1 MITMRKAFSLL
12 LLMMGMLASAYA
24 QTKSVS
30 GKITD
35 ATGTPLQSISVII
48 KGTSSGTTTGPD
60 GTFKL
65 TVPESATLVFSGVG
79 YEPTEMSVRNRTIF
93 DIQLS
98 TEIKALSE
106 IVVTG
111 TGVATEKK
119 KLSIDVASVG
129 NKDLSK
135 SAILSIDQAL
145 IGKVAGAQIQTNSG
159 EPGQKANIILRG
171 INSLG
176 SSMPI
181 ILVDGVQ
188 VTDINGL
195 DVSNVDKVEIAKGP
209 SAGMLYGAQ
218 GANGVIQIFTKRGSR
233 NKPLSITLMSKVS
246 IDKVILGEDKT
257 LSANYHHFTQDAN
270 GNILDR
276 NGAILKPDANGMWP
290 EPAEDDFNTNF
301 NLKNDKRYPA
311 NLPLYNHLEQAYQTA
326 TSTTNSLGISG
337 GGNKTDYSFTLSHID
352 QENVLNN
359 HLRRTNLSANL
370 GFELFKGFTARNSTQ
385 VVLQDENLLSGTYNV
400 ASRILFNVDE
410 LFKGT
415 NNNRFE
421 MINSYPWI
429 DFTAKYPGT
438 NLTVVRPR
446 DENQVN
452 VLSEKDWH
460 SRFSKD
466 TRIINNSN
474 LNYKFPRFVELDFKY
489 GIELWNSEYQDLY
502 KNQEL
507 APQVAKGFWGATPS
521 GSVRDDHAR
530 SIYQNALSTIYVRTD
545 FRNDFKIDAPITT
558 STQLSY
564 DWRKLEYNSFFAQ
577 GLNLPQY
584 PPTNI
589 AAAALKTSGDGS
601 FKYITFGYLVNQTI
615 DFGSLFGVT
624 GGFRSDYNS
633 QFGDQKKPFTFG
645 RGTAYFRPSQLLN
658 VNKLTDWKIRAAYG
672 AAGIPPNEFDGQY
685 YSRQTTLGSQQLGE
699 GVGLYGP
706 NILGNPNLK
715 VQEVREMELGTDVV
729 ITPGEKEW
737 FNRINLSFTYWRKSN
752 KDNIQY
758 VDLAPSTG
766 AQQIRDNLIDL
777 TVKGADASLDAGVF
791 TNKTVDWQLGV
802 RFGTFKTKVDK
813 VANGRDFVNGLFVVK
828 EGESLGNFYTVTPLT
843 SIDQVRNS
851 DKTRY
856 IPEADASQYEIVN
869 GLVVNK
875 TTKRAVLTDASD
887 QRITGNAYP
896 DFTMSFINNVT
907 LWQKL
912 NISMQWD
919 WYHGNEIYNL
929 TRQWMYRD
937 RINKDFDKPITINGE
952 TGAFVNFYNSLYNSV
967 QRTGWFVEKGAFWRM
982 RDLTL
987 TYQLGSTLDVPWIK
1001 GIALTASGRNLLTIT
1016 DYEGLDPEATSA
1028 QDSQGNKT
1036 VGAGSNIGA
1045 DYFAIPNL
1053 RSYQFG
1059 INLQF

>member
-1 MITMRKAFSLL
+1 MFT
-12 LLMMGMLASAYA
+12 AYS
-24 QTKSVS
+24 QTKTVS

-35 ATGTPLQSISVII
+35 ASGAPLLGISVTI
-48 KGTSSGTTTGPD
+48 KGTLSGTTSNPD

-65 TVPESATLVFSGVG
+65 NVPENATLVFSGVG
-79 YEPTEMSVRNRTIF
+79 YEPTEMTVRNRTTF
-93 DIQLS
+93 DVQLT
-98 TEIKALSE
+98 TEIKSLSE

-129 NKDLSK
+129 KKDLAS
-135 SAILSIDQAL
+135 SAIVSIDQAL
-145 IGKVAGAQIQTNSG
+145 IGKVAGAQIQSNSG

-176 SSMPI
+176 SSTPI

-195 DVSNVDKVEIAKGP
+195 DVANVEKVEIAKGP
-209 SAGMLYGAQ
+209 AAGMLYGAQ
-218 GANGVIQIFTKRGSR
+218 GANGVIQIFTKKGSR
-233 NKPLSITLMSKVS
+233 NKSLSITLLSKVS
-246 IDKVILGEDKT
+246 IDKVILGKDKT
-257 LSANYHHFTQDAN
+257 LSAKFHHFQQDAS

-276 NGAILKPDANGMWP
+276 NGDVLKPDSLGMWP
-290 EPAEDDFNTNF
+290 EPAEDDFNTDF
-301 NLKNDKRYPA
+301 NLKNNKTYPS
-311 NLPLYNHLEQAYQTA
+311 NLPQYNHLEQAYQTA
-326 TSTTNSLGISG
+326 VSTTNSIGISG
-337 GGNKTDYSFTLSHID
+337 GGNKTDYSFTLSHLD
-352 QENVLNN
+352 QENVLAN

-370 GFELFKGFTARNSTQ
+370 GFELFKGFTARNATQ

-400 ASRILFNVDE
+400 TDRIKYNVDV
-410 LFKGT
+410 LFEGT

-429 DFTAKYPGT
+429 DFTSKYAGT

-446 DENQVN
+446 DENQLN
-452 VLSEKDWH
+452 VLSERDWH
-460 SRFSKD
+460 TRFSKD

-474 LNYKFPRFVELDFKY
+474 LNYKFPKFVELDFKY
-489 GIELWNSEYQDLY
+489 GIELWNSEFQDLY
-502 KNQEL
+502 RNQEA
-507 APQVAKGFWGATPS
+507 APQVALGFWGSTAK
-521 GSVRDDHAR
+521 GSVRDDHSK
-530 SIYQNALSTIYVRTD
+530 SIYQNALSTIYFRTD
-545 FRNDFKIDAPITT
+545 FRKDFGMEVPITT
-558 STQLSY
+558 TTQLSY
-564 DWRKLEYNSFFAQ
+564 DWRKLEYTSFFSQ
-577 GLNLPQY
+577 GLELPQY
-584 PPTNI
+584 PPANI
-589 AAAALKTSGDGS
+589 SSAAIKTSGDGQ
-601 FKYITFGYLVNQTI
+601 FEYITFGYLVNQTI
-615 DFGSLFGVT
+615 DFGNLFGIT

-645 RGTAYFRPSQLLN
+645 RGTVYFRPVELFD
-658 VNKLTDWKIRAAYG
+658 VTRLTEWKIRAAYG
-672 AAGIPPNEFDGQY
+672 AAGIPPNEFDGEY
-685 YSRQTTLGSQQLGE
+685 YSRQTTLGSIQLGE
-699 GVGLYGP
+699 GVGLYLP
-706 NILGNPNLK
+706 NILGNKNLK
-715 VQEVREMELGTDVV
+715 VQEVREMEIGTDIV
-729 ITPGEKEW
+729 ITPSAKEW
-737 FNRINLSFTYWRKSN
+737 FNKISLSLTYWQKNN

-758 VDLAPSTG
+758 VDLAPSSG

-777 TVKGADASLDAGVF
+777 NVKGADASLDVSAY
-791 TNKTVDWQLGV
+791 TSKTIDWQLGV
-802 RFGTFKTKVDK
+802 RFGTFKTKVEK
-813 VANGRDFVNGLFVVK
+813 VANGRDFVSGLFVVK
-828 EGESLGNFYTVTPLT
+828 EGESLGNFYTVTALT
-843 SIDQVRNS
+843 SIDQTRTA

-856 IPEADASQYEIVN
+856 IPETDASKYEIVN
-869 GLVVNK
+869 GIVVNK
-875 TTKRAVLTDASD
+875 ETKRAVLTDATD
-887 QRITGNAYP
+887 QQITGNAYP

-929 TRQWMYRD
+929 TKQWMYRD
-937 RINKDFDKPITINGE
+937 RLQKDFDKSITVNGE

-987 TYQLGSTLDVPWIK
+987 TYQLGSTLKVPWIK

-1028 QDSQGNKT
+1028 QDSQGNRT
-1036 VGAGSNIGA
+1036 FGAGSNIGA

>member
-1 MITMRKAFSLL
+1 MKKFFSLL
-12 LLMMGMLASAYA
+12 LITCSLFTAYS

-35 ATGTPLQSISVII
+35 ATGAPILGISVTI
-48 KGTSSGTTTGPD
+48 KGTLSGTTTNLD
-60 GTFKL
+60 GTYKL
-65 TVPESATLVFSGVG
+65 NVPENATLVFSGVG
-79 YEPTEMSVRNRTIF
+79 YEPTEMSVRNRTTI
-93 DIQLS
+93 DVQLT

-129 NKDLSK
+129 KKDLAQ
-135 SAILSIDQAL
+135 SAIVSIDQAL
-145 IGKVAGAQIQTNSG
+145 IGKVAGAQIQTTSG

-176 SSMPI
+176 SSTPI
-181 ILVDGVQ
+181 ILLDGVQ

-195 DVSNVDKVEIAKGP
+195 DISNVEKVEIAKGP
-209 SAGMLYGAQ
+209 AAGMLYGAQ
-218 GANGVIQIFTKRGSR
+218 GANGVIQIFTKKGSH
-233 NKPLSITLMSKVS
+233 NKQLSITLMSKVS
-246 IDKVILGEDKT
+246 IDKVILGKDKT
-257 LSANYHHFTQDAN
+257 LSAKFHHFQQDAN

-276 NGAILKPDANGMWP
+276 NGDILRPDSLGMWP
-290 EPAEDDFNTNF
+290 EPAEDDFNTDF
-301 NLKNDKRYPA
+301 NLKNNKTYPA
-311 NLPLYNHLEQAYQTA
+311 NLPQYNHLEQAYQTA
-326 TSTTNSLGISG
+326 FSTTNSLGISG
-337 GGNKTDYSFTLSHID
+337 GGSKTDYSFTLTHLN

-359 HLRRTNLSANL
+359 RFRRTNMSANL

-385 VVLQDENLLSGTYNV
+385 VILQDEDLISGTYNV
-400 ASRILFNVDE
+400 TSRIKYNVDA
-410 LFKGT
+410 LFEGT

-429 DFTAKYPGT
+429 DFTSKYPGT

-460 SRFSKD
+460 SRYSKD

-489 GIELWNSEYQDLY
+489 GIELWTSEFQDLY
-502 KNQEL
+502 RNQEA
-507 APQVAKGFWGATPS
+507 APQVALGFWGNTAQ
-521 GSVRDDHAR
+521 GSIRNDYAK
-530 SIYQNALSTIYVRTD
+530 STYQNALSTIYFKTD
-545 FRNDFKIDAPITT
+545 FKKDFKIDVPITT
-558 STQLSY
+558 TTQLSY
-564 DWRKLEYNSFFAQ
+564 DWRKLEYNSFFSQ

-589 AAAALKTSGDGS
+589 SAAALKTSGDGR
-601 FKYITFGYLVNQTI
+601 FEYITFGYLVNQTI
-615 DFGSLFGVT
+615 DFGNLFGIT

-633 QFGDQKKPFTFG
+633 QFGDQKKAFTFG
-645 RGTAYFRPSQLLN
+645 RGTVYFRPVELFD
-658 VNKLTDWKIRAAYG
+658 VTRLTEWKVRAAYG
-672 AAGIPPNEFDGQY
+672 AAGIPPNEFDGEY
-685 YSRQTTLGSQQLGE
+685 YSRQTTLGSIQLGE
-699 GVGLYGP
+699 GVGLYLP
-706 NILGNPNLK
+706 NILGNKNLR
-715 VQEVREMELGTDVV
+715 VQEVREMEIGTDIT
-729 ITPGEKEW
+729 ITPSAKDW
-737 FNRINLSFTYWRKSN
+737 FNKIALSFTYWN
-752 KDNIQY
+752 KNNRDNIQY
-758 VDLAPSTG
+758 VDLAPSSG
-766 AQQIRDNLIDL
+766 AQQIRDNLIEL
-777 TVKGADASLDAGVF
+777 TVKGADISLDAGMF

-813 VANGRDFVNGLFVVK
+813 VANGRDFVNGLFIVK
-828 EGESLGNFYTVTPLT
+828 EGESLGNFYTQNPLT
-843 SIDQVRNS
+843 SIDQTRPA

-856 IPEADASQYEIVN
+856 IPEADAGNYQIVD
-869 GLVVNK
+869 GIVVNK
-875 TTKRAVLTDASD
+875 ETKRAILTDPTD
-887 QRITGNAYP
+887 QAISGNAYP

-907 LWQKL
+907 LWNKL

-929 TRQWMYRD
+929 TKQWMYRD
-937 RINKDFDKPITINGE
+937 RLQKDFDKAITINGE

-967 QRTGWFVEKGAFWRM
+967 QRTGWFVVDGAFWRM

-987 TYQLGSTLDVPWIK
+987 TYQLKSALKVPWIK
-1001 GIALTASGRNLLTIT
+1001 GMAITASGRNLLTIT

-1028 QDSQGNKT
+1028 QDSQGNRS

-1045 DYFAIPNL
+1045 DYFSIPNL
-1053 RSYQFG
+1053 RSYQIG

>member
-1 MITMRKAFSLL
+1 MRKALAL
-12 LLMMGMLASAYA
+12 LLMMGMLTTAYA
-24 QTKSVS
+24 QTKLVT

-35 ATGTPLQSISVII
+35 VTGTPLQGISVII
-48 KGTSSGTTTGPD
+48 KGTSSGTTTSDD

-65 TVPESATLVFSGVG
+65 TVPENATLVFSGVG
-79 YEPTEMSVRNRTIF
+79 YEPTEMSVRNRTTL
-93 DIQLS
+93 DIKLS

-176 SSMPI
+176 SSTPI

-195 DVSNVDKVEIAKGP
+195 DVSNVDHVEIAKGP

-218 GANGVIQIFTKRGSR
+218 GANGVIQIFTKKGNK

-246 IDKVILGEDKT
+246 IDKVILGKDKT
-257 LSANYHHFTQDAN
+257 LSAKFHHFTEDAN

-276 NGAILKPDANGMWP
+276 NGAVLQPDSNGMWP
-290 EPAEDDFNTNF
+290 EPAEDDFNTDF
-301 NLKNDKRYPA
+301 NLKNNKTYPA

-352 QENVLNN
+352 QQNVLSN

-385 VVLQDENLLSGTYNV
+385 AILQDEDLLSGTYNV
-400 ASRILFNVDE
+400 GSRILFNIDE

-446 DENQVN
+446 DENQLN

-489 GIELWNSEYQDLY
+489 GIELWNSAYQDLY
-502 KNQEL
+502 RNQE
-507 APQVAKGFWGATPS
+507 ASPQVALGFWGATPE

-530 SIYQNALSTIYVRTD
+530 SIYQNALSSIYLRTD
-545 FRNDFKIDAPITT
+545 FKKDFKIDVPITT

-584 PPTNI
+584 PPANI
-589 AAAALKTSGDGS
+589 SSAAQKTSGDGS
-601 FKYITFGYLVNQTI
+601 FEYITFGYLVNQTI
-615 DFGSLFGVT
+615 DFGSLFGIT

-645 RGTAYFRPSQLLN
+645 RGTAYFRPSEILQ
-658 VNKLTDWKIRAAYG
+658 VNKLAEWKIRAAYG
-672 AAGIPPNEFDGQY
+672 AAGIPPNEFDGEY
-685 YSRQTTLGSQQLGE
+685 YSRQTTLSSAQLGD
-699 GVGLYGP
+699 GVGLYLP
-706 NILGNPNLK
+706 NILGNKNLM
-715 VQEVREMELGTDVV
+715 VQEVRELEVGTDVT
-729 ITPGEKEW
+729 ITPGSKEW
-737 FNRINLSFTYWRKSN
+737 FNKISLSFTYWHKNN
-752 KDNIQY
+752 KNNIQY
-758 VDLAPSTG
+758 VDLAPSSG

-777 TVKGADASLDAGVF
+777 TVKGADVSLDASML
-791 TNKTVDWQLGV
+791 TSKKVDWQLGV

-828 EGESLGNFYTVTPLT
+828 QGESLGNFYTVTPLS
-843 SIDQVRNS
+843 SIDQTRPT

-869 GLVVNK
+869 GIVVNK
-875 TTKRAVLTDASD
+875 TTKRALLTDATD

-896 DFTMSFINNVT
+896 DFTMSFFNTVT
-907 LWQKL
+907 LWQRL
-912 NISMQWD
+912 SIAMQWD

-929 TRQWMYRD
+929 TKQWMYRD
-937 RINKDFDKPITINGE
+937 RIQKDFDKAITVNGE

-967 QRTGWFVEKGAFWRM
+967 QRTGWFVEDGSFWRM

-987 TYQLGSTLDVPWIK
+987 TYQLGSTLHVPWIK

-1016 DYEGLDPEATSA
+1016 DYSGLDPEATSA

-1059 INLQF
+1059 INFQF

>member
-1 MITMRKAFSLL
+1 MIT
-12 LLMMGMLASAYA
+12 AYS

-35 ATGTPLQSISVII
+35 ASGNPLIGISVTI
-48 KGTSSGTTTGPD
+48 KGTLSGTTSNPD

-65 TVPESATLVFSGVG
+65 NVPENATLVFSGVG
-79 YEPTEMSVRNRTIF
+79 YEPTEMSVRNRTTF
-93 DIQLS
+93 DVQLT

-129 NKDLSK
+129 KKDLAQ
-135 SAILSIDQAL
+135 SAIVSIDQAL
-145 IGKVAGAQIQTNSG
+145 IGKVAGAQIQSNSG

-176 SSMPI
+176 SSTPI

-195 DVSNVDKVEIAKGP
+195 DVANVEKVEIAKGP
-209 SAGMLYGAQ
+209 AAGMLYGAQ
-218 GANGVIQIFTKRGSR
+218 GANGVIQIFTKKGSR
-233 NKPLSITLMSKVS
+233 NKPLSITLLSKVS
-246 IDKVILGEDKT
+246 IDKVILGKDKT
-257 LSANYHHFTQDAN
+257 LSAKFHHFTQDAS

-276 NGAILKPDANGMWP
+276 NGAILKPDNNGMWP

-301 NLKNDKRYPA
+301 NLKNDKTYPG

-337 GGNKTDYSFTLSHID
+337 GGNKTDYSFTLSHLD
-352 QENVLNN
+352 QENVLAN
-359 HLRRTNLSANL
+359 HFRRTNMSANL
-370 GFELFKGFTARNSTQ
+370 GFELFKGFTARNTTQ
-385 VVLQDENLLSGTYNV
+385 VILQDENLISGTYNV
-400 ASRILFNVDE
+400 TSRIKYNVDA
-410 LFKGT
+410 LFEGT

-429 DFTAKYPGT
+429 DFTSKYAGT

-452 VLSEKDWH
+452 VLSEADWH
-460 SRFSKD
+460 SRYSKD

-474 LNYKFPRFVELDFKY
+474 LNYKFPRFIELDFKY
-489 GIELWNSEYQDLY
+489 GIELWNSEFQDLY
-502 KNQEL
+502 KNQEA
-507 APQVAKGFWGATPS
+507 APQVALGFWGSTPQ
-521 GSVRDDHAR
+521 GSVRDDHAK
-530 SIYQNALSTIYVRTD
+530 STYQNALSTVYFRTD
-545 FRNDFKIDAPITT
+545 FKKDFKMDVPITT
-558 STQLSY
+558 TTQLSY

-577 GLNLPQY
+577 GLNLPAY
-584 PPTNI
+584 PPSNI
-589 AAAALKTSGDGS
+589 SAAAIKTSGDGS
-601 FKYITFGYLVNQTI
+601 FEFITYGYLVNQTF
-615 DFGSLFGVT
+615 DFGNLFGLT

-645 RGTAYFRPSQLLN
+645 RGTAYFRPVELFDVSR
-658 VNKLTDWKIRAAYG
+658 LTEWKIRAAYG
-672 AAGIPPNEFDGQY
+672 AAGIPPNEFDGEY
-685 YSRQTTLGSQQLGE
+685 YSRQTTLGSIQLGD
-699 GVGLYGP
+699 GVGLYLP
-706 NILGNPNLK
+706 NILGNKDLK
-715 VQEVREMELGTDVV
+715 VQEVRELEVGTDVG
-729 ITPGEKEW
+729 IAPGTKDW
-737 FNRINLSFTYWRKSN
+737 FSKISLSFTYWQKKN

-758 VDLAPSTG
+758 VDLAASSG
-766 AQQIRDNLIDL
+766 AQQIRANLIDL
-777 TVKGADASLDAGVF
+777 TVKGADVSLDAGMF

-813 VANGRDFVNGLFVVK
+813 VANDRDFVSGLFVIK
-828 EGESLGNFYTVTPLT
+828 QGESLGNFYTVTPLT
-843 SIDQVRNS
+843 SIDQTRTS

-869 GLVVNK
+869 GIVVNK
-875 TTKRAVLTDASD
+875 TTKRAFLTDATD

-896 DFTMSFINNVT
+896 DFTMSFINSVT

-929 TRQWMYRD
+929 TKQWMYRD
-937 RINKDFDKPITINGE
+937 RLQKDFDKPITVNGE

-982 RDLTL
+982 RDLTI
-987 TYQLGSTLDVPWIK
+987 TYQLGSTLKVPWVK

-1036 VGAGSNIGA
+1036 VAAGSNIGA

-1053 RSYQFG
+1053 RSFQFG

>member
-1 MITMRKAFSLL
+1 MFT
-12 LLMMGMLASAYA
+12 AYS
-24 QTKSVS
+24 QTKTVS

-35 ATGTPLQSISVII
+35 ATGNPLIGISVTI
-48 KGTSSGTTTGPD
+48 KGTSSGTTSNPD

-65 TVPESATLVFSGVG
+65 NVPENATLVFSGVG
-79 YEPTEMSVRNRTIF
+79 YEPTEMSVRNRTTF
-93 DIQLS
+93 DVQLT

-129 NKDLSK
+129 KKDLAQ
-135 SAILSIDQAL
+135 SAIVSIDQAL
-145 IGKVAGAQIQTNSG
+145 IGKVAGAQIQSNSG

-176 SSMPI
+176 SSTPI
-181 ILVDGVQ
+181 ILLDGVQ

-195 DVSNVDKVEIAKGP
+195 DISNVDKVEIAKGP

-218 GANGVIQIFTKRGSR
+218 GANGVIQIFTKKGSR
-233 NKPLSITLMSKVS
+233 NKPLSINLMSKVS
-246 IDKVILGEDKT
+246 IDKVILGKDKT
-257 LSANYHHFTQDAN
+257 LNASHHHFTQDAN

-276 NGAILKPDANGMWP
+276 NGAILKPDSLGMWP

-301 NLKNDKRYPA
+301 NLKNDKTYPS

-326 TSTTNSLGISG
+326 LSTTNSLGISG
-337 GGNKTDYSFTLSHID
+337 GGNKTDYSFTLTHLD
-352 QENVLNN
+352 QENVLAN
-359 HLRRTNLSANL
+359 HFRRTNMSANL
-370 GFELFKGFTARNSTQ
+370 GFELFKGFTARNNTQ
-385 VVLQDENLLSGTYNV
+385 VILQDENLISGTYNV
-400 ASRILFNVDE
+400 TSRIKYNVDD
-410 LFKGT
+410 LFIGT

-429 DFTAKYPGT
+429 DFTEKYPGT

-460 SRFSKD
+460 SRYSKD

-489 GIELWNSEYQDLY
+489 GIELWNSEFQDLY
-502 KNQEL
+502 KNQEA
-507 APQVAKGFWGATPS
+507 APQVALGFWGSTS
-521 GSVRDDHAR
+521 QGSIRNDYAK
-530 SIYQNALSTIYVRTD
+530 SIYQNALSTVYFRTD
-545 FRNDFKIDAPITT
+545 FKKDFKLDVPITT
-558 STQLSY
+558 TTQLSY
-564 DWRKLEYNSFFAQ
+564 DWRKLEYNSFFSQ

-584 PPTNI
+584 PPSNI
-589 AAAALKTSGDGS
+589 SSASIKTSGDGR
-601 FKYITFGYLVNQTI
+601 FEYITYGYLVNQTI
-615 DFGSLFGVT
+615 DFGNLFGVT

-645 RGTAYFRPSQLLN
+645 RGTVYFRPVELFD
-658 VNKLTDWKIRAAYG
+658 VTRLTEWKIRAAYG
-672 AAGIPPNEFDGQY
+672 AAGIPPNEFDGNY

-699 GVGLYGP
+699 GVGLYLP
-706 NILGNPNLK
+706 NILGNRNLK
-715 VQEVREMELGTDVV
+715 VQEVREMEIGTDIT
-729 ITPGEKEW
+729 ITPSAKEW
-737 FNRINLSFTYWRKSN
+737 FNKIALSATYWRKNN
-752 KDNIQY
+752 KNNIQY
-758 VDLAPSTG
+758 VDLAPSSG
-766 AQQIRDNLIDL
+766 AQQIRDNLIEL
-777 TVKGADASLDAGVF
+777 TVKGGDVTLDAGMYSGKVI
-791 TNKTVDWQLGV
+791 DWQFGV

-813 VANGRDFVNGLFVVK
+813 VANGRDFVNGLFIVK
-828 EGESLGNFYTVTPLT
+828 EGESLGNFYTQNPLT
-843 SIDQVRNS
+843 SIDQTRTA

-856 IPEADASQYEIVN
+856 IPEADADKYEIVN
-869 GLVVNK
+869 GIVVNK
-875 TTKRAVLTDASD
+875 TTKRAKLTDPTD
-887 QRITGNAYP
+887 QAISGNAYP
-896 DFTMSFINNVT
+896 DFTMSFINSVT
-907 LWQKL
+907 LWNKL

-929 TRQWMYRD
+929 TKQWMYRD
-937 RINKDFDKPITINGE
+937 RLQKDFDKVITVNGE

-982 RDLTL
+982 RDLTI
-987 TYQLGSTLDVPWIK
+987 TYQLGSTLKVPWIK
-1001 GIALTASGRNLLTIT
+1001 GIALTASGRNLFTIT

-1028 QDSQGNKT
+1028 QDSQGNRS

-1045 DYFAIPNL
+1045 DYFSIPNL
-1053 RSYQFG
+1053 RSFQFG

>member
-1 MITMRKAFSLL
+1 MRKAFSLL

-111 TGVATEKK
+111 TGVATEKR

-218 GANGVIQIFTKRGSR
+218 GANGVIQIFTRRGSR
-233 NKPLSITLMSKVS
+233 NKALSITLASKVT

-257 LSANYHHFTQDAN
+257 LSAKYHHFTQDAN

-276 NGAILKPDANGMWP
+276 SGAILKPDANGMWP

-311 NLPLYNHLEQAYQTA
+311 NLSLYNHLEQAYQTA

-474 LNYKFPRFVELDFKY
+474 LNYKFPRFLELDFKY
-489 GIELWNSEYQDLY
+489 GIELWNSEFQDLY
-502 KNQEL
+502 KNQQ
-507 APQVAKGFWGATPS
+507 ASPQVALGFWGATPE

-530 SIYQNALSTIYVRTD
+530 SVYQNALSTIYIRTD
-545 FRNDFKIDAPITT
+545 FKKDFKIDVPITT

-584 PPTNI
+584 PPSNI
-589 AAAALKTSGDGS
+589 SSAALKTSGDGS

-645 RGTAYFRPSQLLN
+645 RGTAYFRPSELLQIS
-658 VNKLTDWKIRAAYG
+658 KLADWKIRAAYG
-672 AAGIPPNEFDGQY
+672 AAGIPPNEFDGEY
-685 YSRQTTLGSQQLGE
+685 YSRQTTLGSQQLGDN
-699 GVGLYGP
+699 VGLYLP
-706 NILGNPNLK
+706 NILGNKNLM
-715 VQEVREMELGTDVV
+715 VQEVRELEVGTDVV
-729 ITPGEKEW
+729 VTPGSKEW
-737 FNRINLSFTYWRKSN
+737 INKLSLSVTYWHKNN
-752 KDNIQY
+752 KNNIQY
-758 VDLAPSTG
+758 VDLAPSSG

-777 TVKGADASLDAGVF
+777 TVKGADISLDANMF
-791 TNKTVDWQLGV
+791 SSKKVDWQLGV

-843 SIDQVRNS
+843 SIDQTNS
-851 DKTRY
+851 ANKTRY
-856 IPEADASQYEIVN
+856 IPEADAAEYEIVN
-869 GLVVNK
+869 GIVVNK
-875 TTKRAVLTDASD
+875 TTKRAVLTDATD

-896 DFTMSFINNVT
+896 DFTMSFFNTVT
-907 LWQKL
+907 LFQRL
-912 NISMQWD
+912 SIAMQWD

-929 TRQWMYRD
+929 TKQWMYRD
-937 RINKDFDKPITINGE
+937 RLQKDFDKAITVNGE

-1053 RSYQFG
+1053 RSFQFG

>member
-1 MITMRKAFSLL
+1 MKKLL
-12 LLMMGMLASAYA
+12 ALLFMTCMLCAAYA
-24 QTKSVS
+24 QTKTVT

-35 ATGTPLQSISVII
+35 ATGSPLLGISVTI
-48 KGTSSGTTTGPD
+48 KGTLSGTTTAED

-65 TVPESATLVFSGVG
+65 TVPENATLVFSGVG
-79 YEPTEMSVRNRTIF
+79 YEPTEMIVRNRNVF
-93 DIQLS
+93 DVQLT

-129 NKDLSK
+129 NKDLAK
-135 SAILSIDQAL
+135 SAIVSIDQAL
-145 IGKVAGAQIQTNSG
+145 IGKVAGAQIQMNSG

-176 SSMPI
+176 SSTPI

-195 DVSNVDKVEIAKGP
+195 DVANVDKVEIAKGP
-209 SAGMLYGAQ
+209 AAGMLYGAQ
-218 GANGVIQIFTKRGSR
+218 GANGVIQIFTKKGSR
-233 NKPLSITLMSKVS
+233 NKAPSITLMSKVS

-257 LSANYHHFTQDAN
+257 LSAKYHHFSQDAN

-276 NGAILKPDANGMWP
+276 NGDILRPDSNGMWP
-290 EPAEDDFNTNF
+290 EPAEDDFNTDL
-301 NLKNDKRYPA
+301 NLKNNKTYPA

-326 TSTTNSLGISG
+326 VSTTNSIGITG
-337 GGNKTDYSFTLSHID
+337 GGNKTDYAFTLSHLN
-352 QENVLNN
+352 QENVLANRF
-359 HLRRTNLSANL
+359 RRTNLSANM

-385 VVLQDENLLSGTYNV
+385 LILQDEDLVSGTYNV
-400 ASRILFNVDE
+400 TSRIKYNIDPLFE
-410 LFKGT
+410 GT

-429 DFTAKYPGT
+429 DFTAKYPDT
-438 NLTVVRPR
+438 NLVVTRPR
-446 DENQVN
+446 DENQLN
-452 VLSEKDWH
+452 VLSEPDWH
-460 SRFSKD
+460 SRYSKN

-489 GIELWNSEYQDLY
+489 GIELWNSDFQDLY
-502 KNQEL
+502 KNQE
-507 APQVAKGFWGATPS
+507 ASPQVALGFWGSTAQ
-521 GSVRDDHAR
+521 GSVRDDHAK
-530 SIYQNALSTIYVRTD
+530 STYQNALSTVYLRTD
-545 FRNDFKIDAPITT
+545 FRKDFKIDVPITT
-558 STQLSY
+558 TTQLSY
-564 DWRKLEYNSFFAQ
+564 DWRKLEYNSFFSQ

-584 PPTNI
+584 PPSNI
-589 AAAALKTSGDGS
+589 SAAAVKTSGDGS
-601 FKYITFGYLVNQTI
+601 FEYITFGYLVNQTI

-645 RGTAYFRPSQLLN
+645 RGTAYFRPSEILN
-658 VNKLTDWKIRAAYG
+658 LPKLTEWKIRGAYG
-672 AAGIPPNEFDGQY
+672 AAGIPPNEFDDQY
-685 YSRQTTLGSQQLGE
+685 YSRQTTLGSIQLGE
-699 GVGLYGP
+699 GVGLYLP
-706 NILGNPNLK
+706 NILGNRNLK
-715 VQEVREMELGTDVV
+715 VQVVREMEIGTDLV
-729 ITPGEKEW
+729 ITPAEKEW
-737 FNRINLSFTYWRKSN
+737 FNRISLSFTYWN
-752 KDNIQY
+752 KNNIDNIQY
-758 VDLAPSTG
+758 VDLAPSSG
-766 AQQIRDNLIDL
+766 AQQIRDNLIEL
-777 TVKGADASLDAGVF
+777 TVKGADASLDAGMY
-791 TNKTVDWQLGV
+791 TSKAVDWQLGV

-813 VANGRDFVNGLFVVK
+813 VANGRDFVNGLFIVK
-828 EGESLGNFYTVTPLT
+828 EGESLGNFYTQNPLT
-843 SIDQVRNS
+843 SIDQTRTA

-856 IPEADASQYEIVN
+856 IPESEAGNYEIVN
-869 GLVVNK
+869 GIVVNK
-875 TTKRAVLTDASD
+875 NTKRAILTDATD
-887 QRITGNAYP
+887 QAISGNAYP
-896 DFTMSFINNVT
+896 DFTMSFINSVT

-929 TRQWMYRD
+929 TKQWMYRD
-937 RINKDFDKPITINGE
+937 RLQKDFDKSITVNGE
-952 TGAFVNFYNSLYNSV
+952 SGAFVNFYNSLYNSV

-987 TYQLGSTLDVPWIK
+987 TYQLGSALDVPWIK

-1028 QDSQGNKT
+1028 QDSQGNRS

-1045 DYFAIPNL
+1045 DYFSIPNL

-1059 INLQF
+1059 VNLQF

>member
-1 MITMRKAFSLL
+1 MKKLL
-12 LLMMGMLASAYA
+12 ACFLMACMLSAAYA
-24 QTKSVS
+24 QTKTVA
-30 GKITD
+30 GKVTD
-35 ATGTPLQSISVII
+35 ATGAPLLGISVTI
-48 KGTSSGTTTGPD
+48 KGTLSGTTTAEN

-65 TVPESATLVFSGVG
+65 TVPENAVLVISGVG
-79 YEPTEMSVRNRTIF
+79 YEPTELSVRNRTAF
-93 DIQLS
+93 DVTLT
-98 TEIKALSE
+98 TEIKSLSE
-106 IVVTG
+106 VVVTG

-145 IGKVAGAQIQTNSG
+145 IGKVAGAQIQTTSG

-176 SSMPI
+176 SSTPI

-195 DVSNVDKVEIAKGP
+195 DVANVDKVEIAKGP
-209 SAGMLYGAQ
+209 AAGMLYGAQ
-218 GANGVIQIFTKRGSR
+218 GANGVIQIFTKKGSR
-233 NKPLSITLMSKVS
+233 NKAPSITLLSKVS
-246 IDKVILGEDKT
+246 IDKVILGKDKT
-257 LSANYHHFTQDAN
+257 LSAKNHHFQQDAN

-276 NGAILKPDANGMWP
+276 NGDILKPDSLGMWP
-290 EPAEDDFNTNF
+290 EPAELDFNTDF
-301 NLKNDKRYPA
+301 NLKNDKTYPS

-326 TSTTNSLGISG
+326 VSTTNSLGISG

-352 QENVLNN
+352 QQNVLNN

-385 VVLQDENLLSGTYNV
+385 VILQDENLLSGTYNV
-400 ASRILFNVDE
+400 TDRIKFNVDD

-429 DFTAKYPGT
+429 DFKSKYPGT
-438 NLTVVRPR
+438 DLTVVRPR
-446 DENQVN
+446 DENQLN

-474 LNYKFPRFVELDFKY
+474 LNYKFPHFLELDFKY

-502 KNQEL
+502 KNQEK
-507 APQVAKGFWGATPS
+507 APQVALGFWGNSPK
-521 GSVRDDHAR
+521 GSVRDDHSK
-530 SIYQNALSTIYVRTD
+530 SIYQNALSTVYLRTD
-545 FRNDFKIDAPITT
+545 FRKDFKIDVPVTT

-584 PPTNI
+584 PPANI
-589 AAAALKTSGDGS
+589 SSAALKTSGDGS
-601 FKYITFGYLVNQTI
+601 FEYITYGYLVNQII
-615 DFGSLFGVT
+615 DFGNLFGVT

-645 RGTAYFRPSQLLN
+645 RGTAYFRPSEVLKLPSLN
-658 VNKLTDWKIRAAYG
+658 EWKIRAAYG

-699 GVGLYGP
+699 GVGLYVP
-706 NILGNPNLK
+706 NILGNKNLR
-715 VQEVREMELGTDVV
+715 VQEVREMEVGTD
-729 ITPGEKEW
+729 ITIVPKGTEW
-737 FNRINLSFTYWRKSN
+737 FNRINLSVTYWHKNN
-752 KDNIQY
+752 KNNIQY
-758 VDLAPSTG
+758 VDLAPSSG
-766 AQQIRDNLIDL
+766 AQQIPDNLIDL
-777 TVKGADASLDAGVF
+777 TVKGVDVSLDANMF
-791 TNKTVDWQLGV
+791 TNKTVDWTLGV

-813 VANGRDFVNGLFVVK
+813 VANGRDFVSGLFIVRQ
-828 EGESLGNFYTVTPLT
+828 GESLGNFYTVTPLT
-843 SIDQVRNS
+843 SIDQTRPA

-856 IPEADASQYEIVN
+856 IPDAQAGDYEIAD
-869 GLVVNK
+869 GIVVNK
-875 TTKRAVLTDASD
+875 TTKRALLTDATD

-929 TRQWMYRD
+929 TKQWMYRD
-937 RINKDFDKPITINGE
+937 RLQKDFDKAITINGE

-982 RDLTL
+982 RDLTV
-987 TYQLGSTLDVPWIK
+987 TYQLGSVLKVPWIK
-1001 GIALTASGRNLLTIT
+1001 GIAITASGRNLLTIT
-1016 DYEGLDPEATSA
+1016 DYDGLDPEATSA
-1028 QDSQGNKT
+1028 QDSQGNRT

-1045 DYFAIPNL
+1045 DYFSIPNL

-1059 INLQF
+1059 LNLQF

>member
-1 MITMRKAFSLL
+1 MKKFISLL
-12 LLMMGMLASAYA
+12 LITCSMFTVYS

-30 GKITD
+30 GKVTD
-35 ATGTPLQSISVII
+35 ASGNPLIGISVTI
-48 KGTSSGTTTGPD
+48 KGTMSGTTSNPD

-65 TVPESATLVFSGVG
+65 NVPENATLVFSGVG
-79 YEPTEMSVRNRTIF
+79 YEPTEMSVRNRTTM
-93 DIQLS
+93 DVQLT

-129 NKDLSK
+129 KKDLAQ
-135 SAILSIDQAL
+135 SAIVSIDQAL
-145 IGKVAGAQIQTNSG
+145 IGKVAGAQIQSNSG
-159 EPGQKANIILRG
+159 EPGQKANINLRG

-176 SSMPI
+176 SSTPI

-209 SAGMLYGAQ
+209 AAGMLYGAQ
-218 GANGVIQIFTKRGSR
+218 GANGVIQIFTKKGSR
-233 NKPLSITLMSKVS
+233 NKAPSITLLSKVS
-246 IDKVILGEDKT
+246 IDKVILGKDKT
-257 LSANYHHFTQDAN
+257 LSAKLHHFQQDAS

-276 NGAILKPDANGMWP
+276 NGDVLKPDSLGMWP
-290 EPAEDDFNTNF
+290 EPAEDDFNTDF
-301 NLKNDKRYPA
+301 NLKNNKTYPS
-311 NLPLYNHLEQAYQTA
+311 NLPQYNHLEQAYQTA
-326 TSTTNSLGISG
+326 VSTTNSIGISG
-337 GGNKTDYSFTLSHID
+337 GGNKTDYSFTLSHLD
-352 QENVLNN
+352 QENVLAN

-370 GFELFKGFTARNSTQ
+370 GFELFKGFTARNTTQ

-400 ASRILFNVDE
+400 TDRIKYNVDV
-410 LFKGT
+410 LFEGT

-429 DFTAKYPGT
+429 DFTSKYAGT

-446 DENQVN
+446 DENQLN

-460 SRFSKD
+460 TRYSKD

-489 GIELWNSEYQDLY
+489 GIELWNSEFQDLY
-502 KNQEL
+502 KNQEA
-507 APQVAKGFWGATPS
+507 APQVALGFWGSTAK
-521 GSVRDDHAR
+521 GSVRDDHSK
-530 SIYQNALSTIYVRTD
+530 SIYQNALSTIYFRTD
-545 FRNDFKIDAPITT
+545 FKKDFKMDVPITT
-558 STQLSY
+558 TTQLSY
-564 DWRKLEYNSFFAQ
+564 DWRKLEYTSFFAQ
-577 GLNLPQY
+577 GLELPQY
-584 PPTNI
+584 PPANI
-589 AAAALKTSGDGS
+589 SSAAIKTSGDGQ
-601 FKYITFGYLVNQTI
+601 FEYITYGYLVNQTI
-615 DFGSLFGVT
+615 DFGSLFGIT

-645 RGTAYFRPSQLLN
+645 RGTVYFRPVELFDVTRLSE
-658 VNKLTDWKIRAAYG
+658 WKIRAAYG
-672 AAGIPPNEFDGQY
+672 AAGIPPNEFDGEY
-685 YSRQTTLGSQQLGE
+685 YSRQTTLGSIQLGE
-699 GVGLYGP
+699 GVGLYLP
-706 NILGNPNLK
+706 NILGNKNLR
-715 VQEVREMELGTDVV
+715 VQEVREMEIGTDIT
-729 ITPGEKEW
+729 ITPSAKDW
-737 FNRINLSFTYWRKSN
+737 FNKIGLSFTYWSKNN
-752 KDNIQY
+752 KNNIQY
-758 VDLAPSTG
+758 VDLAPSSG

-777 TVKGADASLDAGVF
+777 TVKGADASLDVSAY
-791 TNKTVDWQLGV
+791 TSKTIDWQLGV

-813 VANGRDFVNGLFVVK
+813 VANGRDFVSGLFVVK

-843 SIDQVRNS
+843 SIDQTRTA

-856 IPEADASQYEIVN
+856 IPETDASQYEIVN
-869 GLVVNK
+869 GIVVNK
-875 TTKRAVLTDASD
+875 ETKRAVLTDATD

-929 TRQWMYRD
+929 TKQWMYRD
-937 RINKDFDKPITINGE
+937 RLQKDFDKPITINGE
-952 TGAFVNFYNSLYNSV
+952 SGAFVNFYNSLYNSV

-982 RDLTL
+982 RDLTI
-987 TYQLGSTLDVPWIK
+987 TYQLGSTLKVPWIK
-1001 GIALTASGRNLLTIT
+1001 GIAITASGRNLLTIT

-1028 QDSQGNKT
+1028 QDSQGNRT
-1036 VGAGSNIGA
+1036 FGAGANIGA

>member
-1 MITMRKAFSLL
+1 MRKIVALL
-12 LLMMGMLASAYA
+12 LLLGMLTTAYT

-35 ATGTPLQSISVII
+35 PNGIPLPSISVVI
-48 KGTSSGTTTGPD
+48 KGTQSGTTSIAD

-65 TVPESATLVFSGVG
+65 MVPENAILVFSGIG
-79 YEPTEMSVRNRTIF
+79 YEPTEMSVRNRSTI
-93 DIQLS
+93 DVQLS
-98 TEIKALSE
+98 PEVKALSE

-119 KLSIDVASVG
+119 KLSIDVASVA
-129 NKDLSK
+129 NKDLAK

-145 IGKVAGAQIQTNSG
+145 IGKVAGAQIQTTSG

-176 SSMPI
+176 SSNPI

-195 DVSNVDKVEIAKGP
+195 DVSNVDHVEIAKGP

-218 GANGVIQIFTKRGSR
+218 GANGVIQIFTKKGSK
-233 NKPLSITLMSKVS
+233 NKPLSITLLSKVS
-246 IDKVILGEDKT
+246 IDKVILGKDKT
-257 LSANYHHFTQDAN
+257 LSAKFHHFTEDAN

-276 NGAILKPDANGMWP
+276 NGAVLQPDANGMWP
-290 EPAEDDFNTNF
+290 EPAEDDFNTDF
-301 NLKNDKRYPA
+301 NLKNNKTYPA

-337 GGNKTDYSFTLSHID
+337 GSNKADYSFTLSHID
-352 QENVLNN
+352 QENVLSN

-370 GFELFKGFTARNSTQ
+370 GFELFKGFTARNTAQ

-400 ASRILFNVDE
+400 GSRILFNVDE

-429 DFTAKYPGT
+429 DFTEKYPGT
-438 NLTVVRPR
+438 DLTVVRPR
-446 DENQVN
+446 DENQLN

-466 TRIINNSN
+466 NRIINNSN

-502 KNQEL
+502 KNQEA
-507 APQVAKGFWGATPS
+507 APQVALGFWGATPE

-530 SIYQNALSTIYVRTD
+530 SIYQNALSTIYVKTD
-545 FRNDFKIDAPITT
+545 FKKDFNINVPITT
-558 STQLSY
+558 NTQLSY

-584 PPTNI
+584 PPANI
-589 AAAALKTSGDGS
+589 SSAALKTSGDGS

-615 DFGSLFGVT
+615 DFGSLFGIT

-645 RGTAYFRPSQLLN
+645 RGTAYFRPSEILKLN
-658 VNKLTDWKIRAAYG
+658 TLAEWKIRGAYG
-672 AAGIPPNEFDGQY
+672 AAGIPPNEFDGEY
-685 YSRQTTLGSQQLGE
+685 YSRQTTLGSQQLGD
-699 GVGLYGP
+699 GVGLYLP
-706 NILGNPNLK
+706 NILGNKNLM
-715 VQEVREMELGTDVV
+715 VQEVRELEIGTDVV
-729 ITPGEKEW
+729 LTPGTKDW
-737 FNRINLSFTYWRKSN
+737 VNKISLSFTYWHKSN
-752 KDNIQY
+752 KNNIQY
-758 VDLAPSTG
+758 VDLAPSSG

-777 TVKGADASLDAGVF
+777 TVKGADISLDANMYSG
-791 TNKTVDWQLGV
+791 KKVDWTLGV
-802 RFGTFKTKVDK
+802 RFGTFKTKVDR
-813 VANGRDFVNGLFVVK
+813 VANGRDFVNGLFIVK
-828 EGESLGNFYTVTPLT
+828 QGESLGNFYTSNPLT
-843 SIDQVRNS
+843 SIDQTRQS
-851 DKTRY
+851 DKSRY
-856 IPEADASQYEIVN
+856 IPAADASQYEIAD
-869 GLVVNK
+869 GIVVNK
-875 TTKRAVLTDASD
+875 TTKRAVLTDATD
-887 QRITGNAYP
+887 QYISGNAYP
-896 DFTMSFINNVT
+896 DFTMSFFNTVT

-912 NISMQWD
+912 SIAMQWD

-937 RINKDFDKPITINGE
+937 RLQKDFDKSITINGE
-952 TGAFVNFYNSLYNSV
+952 SGAFVNFYNSLYNSV
-967 QRTGWFVEKGAFWRM
+967 QRTGWFVEDGSFWRM
-982 RDLTL
+982 RDLSI
-987 TYQLGSTLDVPWIK
+987 TYQLGSTLHIPWIK
-1001 GIALTASGRNLLTIT
+1001 GIAIIASGRNLLTIT
-1016 DYEGLDPEATSA
+1016 DYTGLDPEATSA

-1045 DYFAIPNL
+1045 DYFAVPNL

>member
-1 MITMRKAFSLL
+1 MKKLLAL
-12 LLMMGMLASAYA
+12 LLMIGMLFTAYA
-24 QTKSVS
+24 QTKSVT
-30 GKITD
+30 GKVTD
-35 ATGTPLQSISVII
+35 ASGNPLPGISVTI
-48 KGTSSGTTTGPD
+48 KGTSSGTTTLDD

-65 TVPESATLVFSGVG
+65 TVPESAVLVISGVG
-79 YEPTEMSVRNRTIF
+79 FEQSEMSVRNRTVF
-93 DIQLS
+93 DVQLT

-129 NKDLSK
+129 SKDLAK
-135 SAILSIDQAL
+135 SAIVSIDQAL
-145 IGKVAGAQIQTNSG
+145 IGKVAGAQIQMNSG

-176 SSMPI
+176 SSTPI

-195 DVSNVDKVEIAKGP
+195 DVSNVEKVEVAKGP
-209 SAGMLYGAQ
+209 AAGMLYGAQ

-233 NKPLSITLMSKVS
+233 NKALSITLMSKVS

-257 LSANYHHFTQDAN
+257 LSAKYHHFTQDAS

-276 NGAILKPDANGMWP
+276 NGAILQPDVNGMWP
-290 EPAEDDFNTNF
+290 EPAEDDFNTDF
-301 NLKNDKRYPA
+301 NLKNNKTYPA

-326 TSTTNSLGISG
+326 ISTTNSVGISG
-337 GGNKTDYSFTLSHID
+337 GGNKTDYSFTLSHLN
-352 QENVLNN
+352 QENVLANRF
-359 HLRRTNLSANL
+359 RRTNLSANL

-385 VVLQDENLLSGTYNV
+385 LILQDEDLISGTYNV
-400 ASRILFNVDE
+400 SSRIKYNVDA
-410 LFKGT
+410 LFEGT

-446 DENQVN
+446 DENQLN
-452 VLSEKDWH
+452 VLSEADWH

-474 LNYKFPRFVELDFKY
+474 LNYKFPRFIELDFKY
-489 GIELWNSEYQDLY
+489 GIELWNSEFNDLY
-502 KNQEL
+502 KNQES
-507 APQVAKGFWGATPS
+507 APQVALGFWGNTAQ
-521 GSVRDDHAR
+521 GSVRNDYAK
-530 SIYQNALSTIYVRTD
+530 SIYQNALSTIYIRTD
-545 FRNDFKIDAPITT
+545 FRKDFKIDVPITT
-558 STQLSY
+558 TTQLSY
-564 DWRKLEYNSFFAQ
+564 DWRKLEYNSFYAQ

-584 PPTNI
+584 PPSNI
-589 AAAALKTSGDGS
+589 SAAALKTSGDGS
-601 FKYITFGYLVNQTI
+601 FEYITFGYLVNQTI
-615 DFGSLFGVT
+615 DFGSLFGIT

-633 QFGDQKKPFTFG
+633 QFGDQEKPFTFG
-645 RGTAYFRPSQLLN
+645 RGTAYFRPSELIN
-658 VNKLTDWKIRAAYG
+658 VNKLTEWKIRGAYG
-672 AAGIPPNEFDGQY
+672 AAGIPPNEFDGEY
-685 YSRQTTLGSQQLGE
+685 YRRQTTLGSTQLGE
-699 GVGLYGP
+699 GVGLYLP
-706 NILGNPNLK
+706 NILGNKELT
-715 VQEVREMELGTDVV
+715 VQEVRELEVGTD
-729 ITPGEKEW
+729 ITIMPGNKEW
-737 FNRINLSFTYWRKSN
+737 FNRIGLSFTYWHKNN
-752 KDNIQY
+752 KNNIQY
-758 VDLAPSTG
+758 VDLAPSSG
-766 AQQIRDNLIDL
+766 AQQIPDNLIEL
-777 TVKGADASLDAGVF
+777 TVKGADISLDANMF

-813 VANGRDFVNGLFVVK
+813 VANARDFVSGLFIIK
-828 EGESLGNFYTVTPLT
+828 EGESLGNFYTANPLT
-843 SIDQVRNS
+843 SIDQTRTA

-856 IPEADASQYEIVN
+856 IAEADAANYEIVN
-869 GLVVNK
+869 GIVVNK
-875 TTKRAVLTDASD
+875 TTKRAILTDPTD
-887 QRITGNAYP
+887 QSISGNAYP
-896 DFTMSFINNVT
+896 KFTMSFINNVT

-929 TRQWMYRD
+929 TKQWMYRD
-937 RINKDFDKPITINGE
+937 RLQKDFDKSITVNGE

-967 QRTGWFVEKGAFWRM
+967 QRTGWFVEDGSFWRM
-982 RDLTL
+982 RDLTF
-987 TYQLGSTLDVPWIK
+987 TYQLGSALNVPWIK
-1001 GIALTASGRNLLTIT
+1001 GIAITASGRNLLTIT

-1028 QDSQGNKT
+1028 QDSQGNRS

-1045 DYFAIPNL
+1045 DYFSIPNL

>member
-1 MITMRKAFSLL
+1 MKKFFSLL
-12 LLMMGMLASAYA
+12 LFTCSLLMAYS

-35 ATGTPLQSISVII
+35 ASGNPLLGISVTI
-48 KGTSSGTTTGPD
+48 KGTLSGTTSNPD

-65 TVPESATLVFSGVG
+65 NVPENATLVFSAVG
-79 YEPTEMSVRNRTIF
+79 YEPTEMSVRNRTTF
-93 DIQLS
+93 DIQLT
-98 TEIKALSE
+98 TEIKSLSE

-129 NKDLSK
+129 KKDLAQ
-135 SAILSIDQAL
+135 SAIVSIDQAL
-145 IGKVAGAQIQTNSG
+145 IGKVAGAQIQSNSG

-176 SSMPI
+176 SSTPI
-181 ILVDGVQ
+181 ILLDGVQ

-195 DVSNVDKVEIAKGP
+195 DISNVEKVEIAKGP
-209 SAGMLYGAQ
+209 AAGMLYGAQ
-218 GANGVIQIFTKRGSR
+218 GANGVIQIFTKKGSR
-233 NKPLSITLMSKVS
+233 NKQLSITLMSKVS
-246 IDKVILGEDKT
+246 VDKVILGKDKT
-257 LSANYHHFTQDAN
+257 LSAKYHHFTQDAN

-276 NGAILKPDANGMWP
+276 NGAVLKPDSLGMWP

-301 NLKNDKRYPA
+301 NLKNDKTYPA

-326 TSTTNSLGISG
+326 VSTNNSLGISG
-337 GGNKTDYSFTLSHID
+337 GGNKTDYSFTLSHLD
-352 QENVLNN
+352 QENVLAN
-359 HLRRTNLSANL
+359 HFRRTNMSANL

-385 VVLQDENLLSGTYNV
+385 VILQDENLISGTYNV
-400 ASRILFNVDE
+400 TARIKYNVDD
-410 LFKGT
+410 LFIGT

-474 LNYKFPRFVELDFKY
+474 LNYKFPRFFELDFKY
-489 GIELWNSEYQDLY
+489 GIELWTSEFQDLY
-502 KNQEL
+502 KNQEA
-507 APQVAKGFWGATPS
+507 APQVALGFWGNTPL
-521 GSVRDDHAR
+521 GSIRNDYAK
-530 SIYQNALSTIYVRTD
+530 SSYQNALSSVYFRTD
-545 FRNDFKIDAPITT
+545 FRKDFKLDVPITT
-558 STQLSY
+558 TTQVSY
-564 DWRKLEYNSFFAQ
+564 DWRKLEYNSFFSQ

-584 PPTNI
+584 PPSNI
-589 AAAALKTSGDGS
+589 SSAALKSSGDGR
-601 FKYITFGYLVNQTI
+601 FEYITFGYLVNQTI

-645 RGTAYFRPSQLLN
+645 RGTVYFRPVELLD
-658 VNKLTDWKIRAAYG
+658 VSRLTEWKVRAAYG
-672 AAGIPPNEFDGQY
+672 AAGIPPNEFDGNY

-699 GVGLYGP
+699 GVGLFLP
-706 NILGNPNLK
+706 NILGNKNLR
-715 VQEVREMELGTDVV
+715 VQEVREMEIGTDIT
-729 ITPGEKEW
+729 ITPSAKEW
-737 FNRINLSFTYWRKSN
+737 FNKIALSFTYWN
-752 KDNIQY
+752 KNNKNNIQY
-758 VDLAPSTG
+758 VDLAPSSG
-766 AQQIRDNLIDL
+766 AQQIRDNLIEL
-777 TVKGADASLDAGVF
+777 TVKGADITLDAGMYSG
-791 TNKTVDWQLGV
+791 KTVDWQFGV

-813 VANGRDFVNGLFVVK
+813 VANGRDFVNGLFIVK
-828 EGESLGNFYTVTPLT
+828 EGESLGNFYTQNPLT
-843 SIDQVRNS
+843 SIDQTRPA
-851 DKTRY
+851 DKSRY
-856 IPEADASQYEIVN
+856 IPEADAGNYQIVD
-869 GLVVNK
+869 GIVVNK
-875 TTKRAVLTDASD
+875 ETKRAILTDPTD
-887 QRITGNAYP
+887 QSISGNAYP
-896 DFTMSFINNVT
+896 DFTMTFINNVT
-907 LWQKL
+907 LWNKL

-929 TRQWMYRD
+929 TKQWMYRD
-937 RINKDFDKPITINGE
+937 RVQKDFDKAITINGE

-967 QRTGWFVEKGAFWRM
+967 QRTGWFVEDGSFWRL

-987 TYQLGSTLDVPWIK
+987 TYQLGSAIKVPWIK
-1001 GIALTASGRNLLTIT
+1001 GMAITASGRNLFTIT
-1016 DYEGLDPEATSA
+1016 KYEGLDPEATSA
-1028 QDSQGNKT
+1028 QDSQGNRS

-1045 DYFAIPNL
+1045 DYFSIPNL
-1053 RSYQFG
+1053 RSYQLG